1 MQGKNKINDLLEKVN
16 LDAIITVIFSFIYFF
31 SIYKKNGIMYS
42 TNDDIAM
49 RSIVSGIYLGGE
61 QSTQMIFAGFP
72 FNVIV
77 FFFYNITNKL
87 DWYGIILIGL
97 TIFYLSYTI
106 FNILKQKKDIVQKIV
121 CACGIFFVIS
131 TLYSTFLVD
140 ITFTV
145 VAAFIV
151 TCCLVLYILPPNK
164 LKNLIISIG
173 IILSFGIRAKACLMV
188 LIFFLPIFLYKSV
201 YNKNNI
207 KKDLSLGLKI
217 GAVLVMCIIVQKIM
231 VSDIQWKKYLTYNEN
246 RSLFYD
252 YYYDS
257 ILNLPE
263 EEQLEIFYNAGFTYE
278 EMEVL
283 RSKGAIGFL
292 NNVPERMSNLI
303 VQCKEHGLKLNSNI
317 KSSYEDLIKN
327 TESIKYYLITLFIF
341 GYYTIKSKDRKIKIP
356 LFLIFMVFQFSIILY
371 LVYQGRLLD
380 RVVIPLFA
388 SYIIMNI
395 SILLNEENFKRIV
408 NKIINYDKIFFIIIS
423 IIVYIY
429 SINSIRVDEST
440 RIWTDEANNI
450 LEYFAENPDN
460 LYIYDRN
467 SLENFKLVN
476 TYTANNYLNMSGW
489 STFSPLHTKKIN
501 KYDANTLTELLFEEN
516 VYLVIPYSLEDN
528 NEKYNFL
535 FKDYTIELID
545 KFEFYHIYKFK
556 NK

>member
-1 MQGKNKINDLLEKVN
+1 
-16 LDAIITVIFSFIYFF
+16 
-31 SIYKKNGIMYS
+31 
-42 TNDDIAM
+42 
-49 RSIVSGIYLGGE
+49 
-61 QSTQMIFAGFP
+61 
-72 FNVIV
+72 
-77 FFFYNITNKL
+77 
-87 DWYGIILIGL
+87 
-97 TIFYLSYTI
+97 
-106 FNILKQKKDIVQKIV
+106 
-121 CACGIFFVIS
+121 
-131 TLYSTFLVD
+131 
-140 ITFTV
+140 
-145 VAAFIV
+145 
-151 TCCLVLYILPPNK
+151 
-164 LKNLIISIG
+164 
-173 IILSFGIRAKACLMV
+173 
-188 LIFFLPIFLYKSV
+188 
-201 YNKNNI
+201 
-207 KKDLSLGLKI
+207 
-217 GAVLVMCIIVQKIM
+217 MCIIVQKIM

-408 NKIINYDKIFFIIIS
+408 NKIINYDKI
-423 IIVYIY
+423 
-429 SINSIRVDEST
+429 N
-440 RIWTDEANNI
+440 
-450 LEYFAENPDN
+450 
-460 LYIYDRN
+460 
-467 SLENFKLVN
+467 
-476 TYTANNYLNMSGW
+476 
-489 STFSPLHTKKIN
+489 
-501 KYDANTLTELLFEEN
+501 
-516 VYLVIPYSLEDN
+516 
-528 NEKYNFL
+528 
-535 FKDYTIELID
+535 LID
-545 KFEFYHIYKFK
+545 EI
-556 NK
+556 